1 MVKIISEPIL
11 RSKRSRWLLLLG
23 IVLSWLL
30 FVGLAIAVRQ
40 SPQGIFQEQN
50 LLWAIHHTANPALD
64 QVATIVTAM
73 GIYGGTLPILVILG
87 IILALA
93 KQWRSLAFIAVTALG
108 SVVLNYLTKTLIAR
122 PRPYLWDSS
131 YHGPT
136 NPAFPSGHALSSLM
150 LGMILILLSW
160 GSRWQPLTVIVSLIF
175 ALTIV
180 WTRLY
185 LGVHYPSDIL
195 GGWCLAIGWTLAVY
209 QLFGKSQI

>member
-1 MVKIISEPIL
+1 M

-30 FVGLAIAVRQ
+30 FVGLAIAVQQ

-50 LLWAIHHTANPALD
+50 LLWAIHHTANPVLD

-93 KQWRSLAFIAVTALG
+93 KQWRSLSFIAVTALG

-160 GSRWQPLTVIVSLIF
+160 GSCWQPLTVIVSLIF
-175 ALTIV
+175 ALTIA

-195 GGWCLAIGWTLAVY
+195 GGWCLVIGWTLTIY
-209 QLFGKSQI
+209 QLFSKPQI

>member
-1 MVKIISEPIL
+1 MVSKQL
-11 RSKRSRWLLLLG
+11 LLNKRSRWLILLG
-23 IVLSWLL
+23 IVLPLL
-30 FVGLAIAVRQ
+30 VFVGLAIAVRQ
-40 SPQGIFQEQN
+40 SPKGILQEQT
-50 LLWAIHHTANPALD
+50 LLWAIHQAANPVLD
-64 QVATIVTAM
+64 QLAAIVTAM

-93 KQWRSLAFIAVTALG
+93 KQWRSLSFIAVTALG

-122 PRPYLWDSS
+122 PRPYLWDST

-150 LGMILILLSW
+150 LGMILILLTW

-175 ALTIV
+175 VLTIA

-195 GGWCLAIGWTLAVY
+195 GGWCLAIAWSLAVY
-209 QLFGKSQI
+209 QLFSKPQI